1 MRQFTCCL
9 ARIYEDLVLKAL
21 PRFAPMGSE
30 LASGGELASDW
41 ESDLLLRNR
50 ARSKGILTSWPDSK
64 STGVPSMKAAVLN
77 ARAVELATLWWARKR
92 EQPEAIRIDDIRAEA
107 RFSNMFIPK
116 LYIETSLKLK

>member
-21 PRFAPMGSE
+21 PRFATM
-30 LASGGELASDW
+30 GGELASDW
-41 ESDLLLRNR
+41 ESDVLLRNR
-50 ARSKGILTSWPDSK
+50 ARINGLLTTWPDSK

-92 EQPEAIRIDDIRAEA
+92 EQPEAIKIDDIRAEA

-116 LYIETSLKLK
+116 LY